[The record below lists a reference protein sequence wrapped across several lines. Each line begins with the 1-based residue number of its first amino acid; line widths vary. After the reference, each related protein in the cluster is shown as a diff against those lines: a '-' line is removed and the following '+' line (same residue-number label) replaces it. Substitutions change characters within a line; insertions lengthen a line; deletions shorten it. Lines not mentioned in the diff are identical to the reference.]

1 MGGSFAIAVAPV
13 AIPSQKEYVRI
24 VEEGVPRRSH
34 IIRDIVV
41 GRGCLWQSLRPR
53 PSWGVIIER
62 LTPRTTGYLF
72 NFPAFYGRDAN
83 LVTSRM

>member
-13 AIPSQKEYVRI
+13 AIPAQKGYVLI

-41 GRGCLWQSLRPR
+41 GRGCLWQSLMAKTLVGRA
-53 PSWGVIIER
+53 G
-62 LTPRTTGYLF
+62 GNKYLH
-72 NFPAFYGRDAN
+72 NPKK
-83 LVTSRM
+83 

>member
-13 AIPSQKEYVRI
+13 AIPSQKEYVLI

-62 LTPRTTGYLF
+62 LYAQLCLF
-72 NFPAFYGRDAN
+72 NFPAFYGRGAN
-83 LVTSRM
+83 LVRACKLY